1 MVFLKCRDYLCLP
14 IFYWLPWNYVTSVF
28 VCSQQIYYHEETHP
42 FHRQGKLLFLTLN
55 IWLKYDKDMQSNEM
69 IEIIY
74 RNCPQALHTT

>member
-1 MVFLKCRDYLCLP
+1 
-14 IFYWLPWNYVTSVF
+14 